1 MVSETIE
8 VVQEQVESTYEMVT
22 GTARKVFWFGL
33 GTVAFVQENL
43 KALVENTNS
52 YATKMVEKGEV
63 VEKDGRKMVNEFVE
77 PYQKEVKDRVKE
89 VEKQF
94 TDLSENAL
102 NRVNV
107 PSATNIEDLNKK
119 VASLGRKV
127 DQLKKSQKT

>member
-1 MVSETIE
+1 MVNETIE
-8 VVQEQVESTYEMVT
+8 VVQEQVETTFEMVT

-33 GTVAFVQENL
+33 GTVALVQENL

-52 YATKMVEKGEV
+52 YTNKMVEKGEV

-94 TDLSENAL
+94 NQLTENVL

-119 VASLGRKV
+119 VAGLGRKV
-127 DQLKKSQKT
+127 DQLKKAQTA

>member
-8 VVQEQVESTYEMVT
+8 VVQEQVETTYEMVT

-33 GTVAFVQENL
+33 GTVAFMQENL

-52 YATKMVEKGEV
+52 YANKMVEKGEV

-77 PYQKEVKDRVKE
+77 PYQNEVKDRVKE

-94 TDLSENAL
+94 TDLSENVL

-127 DQLKKSQKT
+127 DQLKKSQKA

>member
-1 MVSETIE
+1 MVNETIE
-8 VVQEQVESTYEMVT
+8 VVQEQVESTFEMVT

-43 KALVENTNS
+43 KAMVENTNK
-52 YATKMVEKGEV
+52 YTNEMIEKGEG

-89 VEKQF
+89 AEKQF
-94 TDLSENAL
+94 SELSENVL

-127 DQLKKSQKT
+127 DQLKKSQKA